1 MGEGG
6 AELREREGN
15 QAFRVG
21 GGEPGVLERFVG
33 LVVVGLVELGEAENE
48 VGVGREIGAV
58 A

>member
-6 AELREREGN
+6 AELREREGD
-15 QAFRVG
+15 QPFRIS

-33 LVVVGLVELGEAENE
+33 LVVVGSVELGEAKGE